1 MRRTTARHILRS
13 TETRRPA
20 RDGEVLVEA
29 TTRSADLGW
38 LGLTA
43 LTASTVFLMALFLS
57 RPSLAEPA
65 PIGFGSNP
73 EPSMAVEVAEAP
85 SFETL
90 ELLLAVPVLAVP
102 AHHDVRSEAEWT
114 DEFLAVVIEQG
125 LPDSLA
131 RPSAFRKRNLD
142 LFRTER
148 EIEIGRQ
155 EMLVRL
161 RLRAKSRE
169 TMSVEFRF

>member
-1 MRRTTARHILRS
+1 MRRTTARHILRT

-38 LGLTA
+38 LDLTA
-43 LTASTVFLMALFLS
+43 LTASTIFLMALLLS
-57 RPSLAEPA
+57 RPTLAEPA
-65 PIGFGSNP
+65 SIGFGSNP
-73 EPSMAVEVAEAP
+73 EPSVAVKVAEAP
-85 SFETL
+85 SFEAL
-90 ELLLAVPVLAVP
+90 ELLLAVP
-102 AHHDVRSEAEWT
+102 AHHDGRSEAERT
-114 DEFLAVVIEQG
+114 DEFLAVVIGQG
-125 LPDSLA
+125 LPASLR
-131 RPSAFRKRNLD
+131 RPSAFRKRNVD

>member
-1 MRRTTARHILRS
+1 MRRTRARYILRT

-29 TTRSADLGW
+29 TNHSADLGW
-38 LGLTA
+38 LGPTA
-43 LTASTVFLMALFLS
+43 LTASTIFLMALFLS
-57 RPSLAEPA
+57 RPALAEPA
-65 PIGFGSNP
+65 AIGFGSNP
-73 EPSMAVEVAEAP
+73 EPSVAVEVAEAP

-90 ELLLAVPVLAVP
+90 ERLLAVP
-102 AHHDVRSEAEWT
+102 AHHDVRSEAERT
-114 DEFLAVVIEQG
+114 DEFLAVVIEQS
-125 LPDSLA
+125 LPASLA

-148 EIEIGRQ
+148 GIEVGRQ

>member
-1 MRRTTARHILRS
+1 MRRTTARHVLNT
-13 TETRRPA
+13 TETRRLA
-20 RDGEVLVEA
+20 RDGEVLVK
-29 TTRSADLGW
+29 TTNRSADLGW

-57 RPSLAEPA
+57 RATLAEPA
-65 PIGFGSNP
+65 SIGFDSNP
-73 EPSMAVEVAEAP
+73 EPSVAVEVAEAP

-90 ELLLAVPVLAVP
+90 QRLLAVPA
-102 AHHDVRSEAEWT
+102 ANHFVRSEAERT
-114 DEFLAVVIEQG
+114 DEFLAVVIEQS
-125 LPDSLA
+125 LPASLA

-148 EIEIGRQ
+148 EIEVGRQ

>member
-1 MRRTTARHILRS
+1 MRRTTARHILRT

-29 TTRSADLGW
+29 TDRSADLGW

-43 LTASTVFLMALFLS
+43 LTACTIFLMTLLLA
-57 RPSLAEPA
+57 RPTLAEPA
-65 PIGFGSNP
+65 SIDFGSNP
-73 EPSMAVEVAEAP
+73 EPSAAVNAQKVPA
-85 SFETL
+85 SETL
-90 ELLLAVPVLAVP
+90 EQLLSVP
-102 AHHDVRSEAEWT
+102 APHDVRSEAERT
-114 DEFLAVVIEQG
+114 DDFLSAVIEQG
-125 LPDSLA
+125 TPSSLA

-142 LFRTER
+142 LFRSER
-148 EIEIGRQ
+148 EIEVGRQ

-169 TMSVEFRF
+169 TMSVEFCF

>member
-20 RDGEVLVEA
+20 RDGEVLAEA

-43 LTASTVFLMALFLS
+43 LTASTIFLMALFLS
-57 RPSLAEPA
+57 RPALAEPVS
-65 PIGFGSNP
+65 IGFGSNP
-73 EPSMAVEVAEAP
+73 EPSVAVQVAEAP

-90 ELLLAVPVLAVP
+90 ERLLAVP
-102 AHHDVRSEAEWT
+102 AHHDVRSEAERT
-114 DEFLAVVIEQG
+114 DELLAVVIEQG
-125 LPDSLA
+125 LPASLA
-131 RPSAFRKRNLD
+131 RPSAFRQRNLD